1 MEYVY
6 STRQVYINHL
16 KARCPGYKLGW
27 PYTAVYGCAGGQLK
41 KKICCGLIG
50 KS

>member
-1 MEYVY
+1 MEYVN
-6 STRQVYINHL
+6 STGQVYINHV
-16 KARCPGYKLGW
+16 KARCPGYKLGR
-27 PYTAVYGCAGGQLK
+27 PYTAVYGCAGDSYK